1 MKGTFYC
8 NNLEAGKR
16 RLQLR
21 VETNKNERGKSLFV
35 IHKKKEKSIN
45 SSRTPTK
52 LEYGH
57 SLYKGESQTINV

>member
-1 MKGTFYC
+1 MNIQFYNLGTV
-8 NNLEAGKR
+8 NKNKVLIE
-16 RLQLR
+16 
-21 VETNKNERGKSLFV
+21 NKNERGKSLFV